1 MSFISFISR
10 KSLTDFFSCGIIG
23 IWQILISGKVF
34 IDMNLL
40 FIGDVVG
47 HSGCVFLKNHL
58 YKIKKEYS
66 IDITIANGENSAPGN
81 GITKASANELMNYGI
96 DIITTGNHA
105 FRRRETG
112 NIFEL
117 ENVIRPANYPEGCIG
132 HGYNIF
138 DMGSFSLAVINL
150 MGTAFMEPLDNP
162 FATAD
167 EILHEIS
174 TPNIIVDFH
183 AEATAE
189 KKCMGHY
196 LAGRVTAVLGTHTH
210 VQTADETI
218 FAEHTGYITD
228 VGMTGPEDSVLGVE
242 TEGAIRKQRFKTPVQ
257 FTESQN
263 PSFLNA
269 VILNIDTKLGICTKI
284 NRLILR

>member
-1 MSFISFISR
+1 
-10 KSLTDFFSCGIIG
+10 
-23 IWQILISGKVF
+23 
-34 IDMNLL
+34 MNLL

-47 HSGCVFLKNHL
+47 TSGCEFLRDNL
-58 YKIKKEYS
+58 YKIKKEYM
-66 IDITIANGENSAPGN
+66 IDVTIANGENSAAGN
-81 GITKASANELMNYGI
+81 GITRTSAGELINYGV

-105 FRRRETG
+105 FRRKEATT
-112 NIFEL
+112 IFDM

-132 HGYNIF
+132 HGYSIF
-138 DMGSFSLAVINL
+138 DYGRYRLAVINL

-162 FATAD
+162 FTVID
-167 EILHEIS
+167 NILSEID
-174 TPNIIVDFH
+174 TKNIIVDFH

-189 KKCMGHY
+189 KKALGHY

-218 FAEHTGYITD
+218 LKNHTGYITD
-228 VGMTGPEDSVLGVE
+228 VGMTGPEDSVLGVTSE
-242 TEGAIRKQRFKTPVQ
+242 DAVKRQRFKTPVF

-269 VILNIDTKLGICTKI
+269 VILKIDTKLGICTKI
-284 NRLILR
+284 ERLILR

>member
-1 MSFISFISR
+1 
-10 KSLTDFFSCGIIG
+10 
-23 IWQILISGKVF
+23 
-34 IDMNLL
+34 MNLL

-47 HSGCVFLKNHL
+47 TSGCEFLRDNL
-58 YKIKKEYS
+58 YKIKKEYM
-66 IDITIANGENSAPGN
+66 IDVTIANGENSASGN
-81 GITKASANELMNYGI
+81 GITRTSAGELINYGV

-105 FRRRETG
+105 FRRKEASS
-112 NIFEL
+112 IFDM

-132 HGYNIF
+132 HGYSIF
-138 DMGSFSLAVINL
+138 DYGRYRLAVINL

-162 FATAD
+162 FSVID
-167 EILHEIS
+167 NILSEID
-174 TPNIIVDFH
+174 TKNIIVDFH

-189 KKCMGHY
+189 KKALGHY

-218 FAEHTGYITD
+218 LKNHTGYITD
-228 VGMTGPEDSVLGVE
+228 VGMTGPEDSVLGVTSE
-242 TEGAIRKQRFKTPVQ
+242 DAVKRQRFKTPVF

-269 VILNIDTKLGICTKI
+269 VILKIDTKLGICTKI
-284 NRLILR
+284 ERLILR